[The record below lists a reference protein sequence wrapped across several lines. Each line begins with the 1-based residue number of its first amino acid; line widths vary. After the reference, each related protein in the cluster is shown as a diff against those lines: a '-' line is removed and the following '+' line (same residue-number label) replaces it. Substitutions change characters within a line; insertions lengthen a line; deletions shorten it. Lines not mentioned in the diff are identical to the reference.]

1 MQVDNLIQL
10 IKDQANNLDELIIN
24 LKMIQQYIVANDL
37 ENLQDQIEREEKIL
51 HHIKQKEEERTNEVK
66 ELIKQE
72 NLDCSIEDA
81 MDKISEILNDVD
93 AVLCDEFLLWR
104 KELTENVG
112 QVMYLNSQNS
122 ILINNS
128 RKFIRDLIKNLLGSK
143 KDNFF
148 DRKFKLTHAY

>member
-148 DRKFKLTHAY
+148 DRKI

>member
-72 NLDCSIEDA
+72 NLDCSIEDS

-93 AVLCDEFLLWR
+93 AALCDEFLLWR

-148 DRKFKLTHAY
+148 DRKI